1 MGVARNEHLFVGLH
15 PFHDPFFDLH
25 SFSEVLCRARWI
37 PYPDY
42 LKMLPEVPDKK
53 PSQLPKVI
61 IYEIS
66 LVPVNEKD
74 SMVCA

>member
-1 MGVARNEHLFVGLH
+1 MGVDRNEHLFVGLH

-25 SFSEVLCRARWI
+25 SFSKVLCRACRI

-42 LKMLPEVPDKK
+42 LKMLPEAPDKK
-53 PSQLPKVI
+53 PAYSPEVI

-66 LVPVNEKD
+66 LVSVNEKD
-74 SMVCA
+74 PMICV